1 MISFTD
7 IRVSKL
13 LAPKPSALAA
23 PSPKLP
29 RILPMFRQSQ
39 HTKATTRMNKGVGK
53 TGDKTGEYVV
63 VVARRKKEVVGN
75 EDKCALRRRGEEDDK
90 IDC

>member
-13 LAPKPSALAA
+13 IAPKPSAPAA

-39 HTKATTRMNKGVGK
+39 YTKATTGMNKGVGK
-53 TGDKTGEYVV
+53 TGDKTGKYVV
-63 VVARRKKEVVGN
+63 FVARRQE
-75 EDKCALRRRGEEDDK
+75 RQ
-90 IDC
+90 